1 MPLFWLRLATALYG
15 VGLICAFLWLVRR
28 RETVSQTMISLAEVG
43 LTFHFVALVETM
55 KLSGRVIPAS
65 LHESESLLAFLM
77 MLFFISVFY
86 SYKTISPSVF
96 VFPAVFLLTLAAG
109 MAQEA
114 PQSLSPGARS
124 GWIFLHI
131 ALILTGYSALFFSFS
146 ASILYLVQE
155 RKLKSKQMG
164 GLMGKLPPLETID
177 ELGYRSLLLG
187 FPFMTVGLIA
197 GSVMAQME
205 FGAAF
210 FRDPKIVLS
219 LLMWGVYLVMLYT
232 RLSAGWRGRR
242 AAFLS
247 AFAFAVAL
255 SAWAANY
262 VSSVHRFVNQ

>member
-1 MPLFWLRLATALYG
+1 MPLFWLRIATALYG
-15 VGLICAFLWLVRR
+15 LGLISAFVWLLRR

-55 KLSGRVIPAS
+55 RLSGHVIPVS
-65 LHESESLLAFLM
+65 LHQSESLLAFLM
-77 MLFFISVFY
+77 MLFFVAVFY

-96 VFPAVFLLTLAAG
+96 VYPAVFLLTLAAG
-109 MAQEA
+109 MAQEP
-114 PQSLSPGARS
+114 PQFLSSGMRS

-131 ALILTGYSALFFSFS
+131 ALIFAGYSALFFSFS

-155 RKLKSKQMG
+155 RKLKSKRVG
-164 GLMGKLPPLETID
+164 GFAGKLPPLETID

-232 RLSAGWRGRR
+232 RLNAGWRGRK

-247 AFAFAVAL
+247 AFAFFVAV